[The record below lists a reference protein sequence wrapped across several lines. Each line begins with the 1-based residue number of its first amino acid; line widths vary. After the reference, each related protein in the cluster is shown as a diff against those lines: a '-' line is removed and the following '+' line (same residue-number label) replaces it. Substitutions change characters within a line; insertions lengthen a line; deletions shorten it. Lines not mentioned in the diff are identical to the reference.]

1 MSDRAASKAWASFSV
16 QSLLVC
22 WAFSCNMSLLPA
34 IKTISQWVS
43 LFLAV
48 SMVVVRRTAFITK
61 SSALVCWTISKQMFP
76 WTALQAS
83 LLISFLLFCLEYDL
97 LLLLYLL
104 LNSFLLLF
112 LYLLHL
118 LFGINNFIL
127 WILESLF
134 ELSELVIQTFSL
146 SFVLFDLLCLY
157 ELRDLVD
164 FLLNLLCFEMNFLF
178 HHFCH
183 FNKESVINF
192 LYEIR

>member
-61 SSALVCWTISKQMFP
+61 SSALVCWTISKQMFS

-164 FLLNLLCFEMNFLF
+164 FLLNLLCFEMNFF
-178 HHFCH
+178 FTI
-183 FNKESVINF
+183 FVI
-192 LYEIR
+192 LIKKVL